1 MSDISLNGSSIDDW
15 FNDSDYN
22 PNSPIEVS
30 EFENISDYSDY
41 ENVNDQS
48 IIDNDWLNVNTEYDE
63 NIRVIEDSNEEQSD
77 SEVRKSKKKLRQVN
91 KWRHNVSKNS
101 KAQGLSHIS
110 IRGKHVRAP
119 VTGPPCKCNKKCF
132 TKIINSERDIII
144 DSFNNI
150 ASKEKQDTYLAGLIK
165 VQAVNR
171 HRPKNN
177 SKPKNCSCY
186 YKIRIGSTEKI
197 MCKVA
202 FCSFFGIGK
211 SRVERIIKSIQN
223 NVPSPVDKRGKQIK
237 RGNQKKDQVIFQI
250 EIHIDSFPSRII
262 HYSRHKNES
271 VRYLSAD
278 LNISKMYELYMGDK
292 NIKPNVTYDF
302 YRNHFLTNF
311 NLSFGY
317 PRSDTC
323 QKCDKLQNFITTA
336 VDETSKKNF
345 ETEKKLHIMKADV
358 FYADIKQK
366 TLEAKID
373 TNKLEVLEFDY
384 QQNLPLP
391 HIPCGDVFYKRQL
404 WVYNL
409 CITSG
414 RSGKSYFFLYDEATG
429 RKGQNE
435 VISFLYHYFSKIM
448 DSQVETVF
456 IFTDNCSA
464 QNKNNA
470 LVQYLYTLAMGNI
483 FGLKKIVHR
492 YLEPGHSFL
501 PCDRAFGL
509 IEKKRRKL
517 ERVFLPEE
525 YKNLITTTCKKFS
538 VVPVHQDMILNYADH
553 TKNFFKK
560 NVTNRN
566 KVKFSILSYRYMEYT
581 DEGLYASIS
590 VNSTAKENFILQKI
604 NTQLSLPLPSQKLYN
619 GPLAIKPAKLKDI
632 KDLSSKYVP
641 TLQSNDT
648 IENSCSDTNED

>member
-1 MSDISLNGSSIDDW
+1 
-15 FNDSDYN
+15 
-22 PNSPIEVS
+22 
-30 EFENISDYSDY
+30 
-41 ENVNDQS
+41 
-48 IIDNDWLNVNTEYDE
+48 
-63 NIRVIEDSNEEQSD
+63 
-77 SEVRKSKKKLRQVN
+77 
-91 KWRHNVSKNS
+91 
-101 KAQGLSHIS
+101 
-110 IRGKHVRAP
+110 
-119 VTGPPCKCNKKCF
+119 
-132 TKIINSERDIII
+132 
-144 DSFNNI
+144 
-150 ASKEKQDTYLAGLIK
+150 LIK
-165 VQAVNR
+165 VQTVNR

-177 SKPKNCSCY
+177 SKPKNCFCY

-197 MCKVA
+197 VCKVA

-211 SRVERIIKSIQN
+211 SRVERIIKSILN

-250 EIHIDSFPSRII
+250 ETHIDSFPSRIS

-278 LNISKMYELYMGDK
+278 LNISKMYELYMVKHESNTWKSIQEGDK

-373 TNKLEVLEFDY
+373 TNKLEVLAFDY

-435 VISFLYHYFSKIM
+435 VISFLHHYFSEIM

-464 QNKNNA
+464 PNKNNA

-492 YLEPGHSFL
+492 YPEPGHSFL

-509 IEKKRRKL
+509 IEKKIRKL

-525 YKNLITTTCKKFS
+525 YKNLITTTCKKIS

-604 NTQLSLPLPSQKLYN
+604 NTQLSLTLPSQKLYN
-619 GPLAIKPAKLKDI
+619 GPLAIKPDKLKDI

-641 TLQSNDT
+641 SECLWYYIALQSNDT
-648 IENSCSDTNED
+648 IYLFLFFNTLFLKFYTKKVF